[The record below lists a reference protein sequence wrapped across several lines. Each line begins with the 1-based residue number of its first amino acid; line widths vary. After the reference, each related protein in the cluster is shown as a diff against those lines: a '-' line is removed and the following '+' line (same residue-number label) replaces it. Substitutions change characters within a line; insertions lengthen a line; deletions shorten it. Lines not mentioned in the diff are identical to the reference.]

1 MKNIENVKKDT
12 IVFEVIGCINVMIY
26 CIVTLKGKPRKTR
39 DKILEYQLLLMAH
52 YCSAFDTYIVLN
64 NLPIRRK
71 IVNVI
76 RKAKGFFSSKMFNGF
91 VEISENNAVAQYIF
105 FRCGMTHINSSL
117 RKMATTY
124 ALQKEL
130 F

>member
-1 MKNIENVKKDT
+1 
-12 IVFEVIGCINVMIY
+12 
-26 CIVTLKGKPRKTR
+26 
-39 DKILEYQLLLMAH
+39 MANNG
-52 YCSAFDTYIVLN
+52 SAFDTYIVLN
-64 NLPIRRK
+64 NLPIWRR

-76 RKAKGFFSSKMFNGF
+76 REGKGFISSKMFNGL
-91 VEISENNAVAQYIF
+91 VKISENNAVAQYVN

-130 F
+130 FFKKKWIMMKFLEIL